1 MTMSEHDVILHQTQ
15 SVCPECLR
23 RIDAAYRLA
32 PDGGI
37 FLHKRCPQHGDFRTP
52 VWRQGQGLPD
62 FRDWVT
68 ERVPAPPQQPGHA
81 ADKGCPYDCGLC
93 PDHAQHTCTG
103 LIEVTRRCNMA
114 CPVCYASADRDDAG
128 DLPLD
133 EALARLRGLRAVSGA
148 CNVQF
153 SGGEPTLYE
162 RLPQLVAAARDLGFG
177 LLQVNSNGLRLA
189 EEDGYARRLRE
200 AGLDSV
206 YLQWDGPDDA
216 VFRKLR
222 GRDCL
227 AFKRQAL
234 RRCAEAGLG
243 VVLVCTLARGVND
256 HLVGDL
262 LRRAVRLGP
271 AVRGLHFQPA
281 ASFGRVPWALDQSPR
296 LPLPDLM
303 LALERQSD
311 GMVRAR
317 HFHAPSCEH
326 SLCSFSAVYAREGE
340 GLSAEPVGAT
350 CCGGSGARLDNAEGA
365 RRSRAFV
372 AGHWGAPQ
380 PTPDAADAF
389 SRFLNASGADRRFT
403 VSAMAFQD
411 ALSFDVERIR
421 GCCIHVVVGPG
432 KLIPFCAYNLTAH
445 NGQPLYRGRAS

>member
-1 MTMSEHDVILHQTQ
+1 MNEHTSALRQTQ

-23 RIDAAYRLA
+23 RVDAVYRLEA
-32 PDGGI
+32 DGRI
-37 FLHKRCPQHGDFRTP
+37 SLSKHCPQHGDFHAT
-52 VWRQGQGLPD
+52 VWRQGEGLPD
-62 FRDWVT
+62 FSDWIT
-68 ERVPAPPQQPGHA
+68 ERIPAHPRQPGHA

-103 LIEVTRRCNMA
+103 LLEVTQRCNMA
-114 CPVCYASADRDDAG
+114 CPVCYAAARNDRGG

-133 EALARLRGLRAVSGA
+133 ETLARLRGLRSVSGA

-162 RLPQLVAAARDLGFG
+162 DLPQCVAAARELGFG
-177 LLQVNSNGLRLA
+177 LVQINSNGLRLA
-189 EEDGYARRLRE
+189 EEEGYARRLKE

-206 YLQWDGPDDA
+206 YLQWDGLDDA
-216 VFRKLR
+216 VFRALR

-227 AFKRQAL
+227 DFKKGAL

-243 VVLVCTLARGVND
+243 VVLVCTLVGGVND
-256 HLVGDL
+256 GMTGEL
-262 LRRAVRLGP
+262 LRWAVRQGP
-271 AVRGLHFQPA
+271 TVRGLHFQPA
-281 ASFGRVPWALDQSPR
+281 ASFGRVPWTLAESPR

-326 SLCSFSAVYAREGE
+326 SLCSFSAVYAREGD
-340 GLSAEPVGAT
+340 GLSAEPAGAV
-350 CCGGSGARLDNAEGA
+350 CCGGDARRDNAEGA

-372 AGHWGAPQ
+372 AGHWGS
-380 PTPDAADAF
+380 PDAAAPGADDF
-389 SRFLNASGADRRFT
+389 SRFLSASGADRRFT

-411 ALSFDVERIR
+411 ALSFDVERVR
-421 GCCIHVVVGPG
+421 GCCIHVVAGPG
-432 KLIPFCAYNLTAH
+432 RLIPFCAYNLTSRG
-445 NGQPLYRGRAS
+445 GQALYRGRE